1 MILCSSL
8 SLPVSS
14 QVFGM
19 NVRDKRK
26 DGFDLPSGCD
36 CKYAVA
42 DKSPAAALVAKMRLL
57 NKDGKHSGQF
67 GSEPRFSRL
76 RLSVLDILNNRKNH
90 SASSLLCS
98 DASGPSSALQN
109 AYAW

>member
-1 MILCSSL
+1 
-8 SLPVSS
+8 
-14 QVFGM
+14 M

-67 GSEPRFSRL
+67 GSEPRFS
-76 RLSVLDILNNRKNH
+76 
-90 SASSLLCS
+90 
-98 DASGPSSALQN
+98 
-109 AYAW
+109 